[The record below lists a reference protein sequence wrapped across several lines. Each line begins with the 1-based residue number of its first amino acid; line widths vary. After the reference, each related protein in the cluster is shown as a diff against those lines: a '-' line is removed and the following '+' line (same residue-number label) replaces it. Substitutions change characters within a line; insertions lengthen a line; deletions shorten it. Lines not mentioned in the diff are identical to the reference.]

1 MRLNELLFNIILPAR
16 KLDLGLKA
24 VDKLEREDG
33 LKVEFHQLDVNDQQS
48 IQKFADFIKL
58 KHNRLDILVNNAGI
72 VGREYSVH
80 SNLKFKID
88 FRANI

>member
-1 MRLNELLFNIILPAR
+1 MGLNAVN
-16 KLDLGLKA
+16 KLVK
-24 VDKLEREDG
+24 EDG

-72 VGREYSVH
+72 VGRENSVH
-80 SNLKFKID
+80 SILKF
-88 FRANI
+88 